1 MQAQPELHR
10 RFRQEWLKG
19 QAEDAFN
26 TVDLSTSV
34 SVPYG
39 SFRGALR
46 TEERTALE
54 PKVLDNKYYVQG
66 VGEVVEKSIKGPRE
80 ILRLVDVV
88 SRFAIERPYRRIWRV
103 EQRPGGRRYVRVSGE
118 HRDFSALSA
127 PGEGR
132 HRSPRIR
139 LFGSTESG
147 PPNSSR
153 KMRTLPRSAHRA

>member
-19 QAEDAFN
+19 QAEDAFT

-39 SFRGALR
+39 SFQHALR

-88 SRFAIERPYRRIWRV
+88 S
-103 EQRPGGRRYVRVSGE
+103 
-118 HRDFSALSA
+118 
-127 PGEGR
+127 
-132 HRSPRIR
+132 
-139 LFGSTESG
+139 
-147 PPNSSR
+147 
-153 KMRTLPRSAHRA
+153 